1 MSPVVA
7 PAVPITAWEEIA
19 IAPSEMAV
27 QFAPSAPS
35 ARLKS
40 SLASVAA
47 EAPRGSANCETSR
60 RQRITNS
67 LRDHRIFDLEQLRR
81 VLAILSPTMPPL
93 ILADAQA
100 FALSLGFALMPPLRR
115 QSAYGKPLT
124 SVVG

>member
-7 PAVPITAWEEIA
+7 PAVPITCCDEIV
-19 IAPSEMAV
+19 IAPSEIAV
-27 QFAPSAPS
+27 QPAPSAPL

-47 EAPRGSANCETSR
+47 EAPRGSANCDTST

-67 LRDHRIFDLEQLRR
+67 LSDHRIFDLEQLKR

-93 ILADAQA
+93 ILADAQV
-100 FALSLGFALMPPLRR
+100 FALSLCFALMLPLRR
-115 QSAYGKPLT
+115 QGACVKT
-124 SVVG
+124 

>member
-7 PAVPITAWEEIA
+7 PTFPITACEAID

-27 QFAPSAPS
+27 QPAPSAPS

-47 EAPRGSANCETSR
+47 EAPRGSASCETSR

-67 LRDHRIFDLEQLRR
+67 LRDHRIFDRE
-81 VLAILSPTMPPL
+81 
-93 ILADAQA
+93 
-100 FALSLGFALMPPLRR
+100 
-115 QSAYGKPLT
+115 
-124 SVVG
+124 

>member
-7 PAVPITAWEEIA
+7 PAFPITACEEID
-19 IAPSEMAV
+19 IDPSEIAV
-27 QFAPSAPS
+27 QPTPSAPS

-47 EAPRGSANCETSR
+47 EAPRCSAACETST

-67 LRDHRIFDLEQLRR
+67 LSDHKILDLEQLRR

-93 ILADAQA
+93 ILADDQV
-100 FALSLGFALMPPLRR
+100 FANPL
-115 QSAYGKPLT
+115 PCP
-124 SVVG
+124 